1 MLKKI
6 KVKID
11 EYLLNRAIDKLAKA
25 IWRYAFKRTIDPQ
38 RTKDDAME
46 VALNIIWND
55 ADGMKK
61 VLSYTDCF
69 GNTIFPGR
77 RS

>member
-11 EYLLNRAIDKLAKA
+11 EYFLNRAINKLANA
-25 IWRYAFKRTIDPQ
+25 IWRYVFKSTIDPQ
-38 RTKDDAME
+38 RTKDDAMK

-55 ADGMKK
+55 ADGMKEIF
-61 VLSYTDCF
+61 SYTDCF
-69 GNTIFPGR
+69 GNRVFPR
-77 RS
+77 